1 MWRER
6 LAILVGYEFTW
17 RHAGW
22 LSVAAAA
29 VLSLLGL
36 YAIDI
41 ATSVQPPEGV
51 ISTTGRPL
59 RQLAYLGVAVVCACL
74 IAIPRPDV
82 IRHAAWPIMIVLL
95 GLLVFLLIPQVPT
108 WLVAPQNGARGWITL
123 GGINIQPAE
132 PMKIAF
138 VLVVASYL
146 RYRRN
151 HRRFLGLV
159 PPAAMTMAP
168 AALITLQPDLGT
180 AVLFAP
186 SLFAMLVAAGAKLR
200 HLAIIVVVAAAA
212 APASYPLMHPHQ
224 QARIQGMLMAIGGE
238 REGADDINFQ
248 RYAAA
253 DVLGAGQI
261 SGVSDARSR
270 ALVRYNA
277 LPESH
282 TDMIYA
288 VIVNRF
294 GLWGGLG
301 VIVLYGLWLLG
312 AGVVAA
318 MTRDPFSRLAVVGC
332 ATIVTAQVVINIGM
346 TTGLVPIIGI
356 TLPFLSFGGSSL
368 VTVWMMTGLIV
379 GVGLRRPRP
388 PFRPSFEYADES

>member
-1 MWRER
+1 MWSER
-6 LAILVGYEFTW
+6 LAILIGYDFTW

-22 LSVAAAA
+22 LSVIAALG
-29 VLSLLGL
+29 LSCLGL
-36 YAIDI
+36 YGIDL
-41 ATSVQPPEGV
+41 ATAVEPPDGL
-51 ISTTGRPL
+51 ITNSGRPM
-59 RQLAYLGVAVVCACL
+59 RQLAYLVAGIVCAAI
-74 IAIPRPDV
+74 IAIPRPE
-82 IRHAAWPIMIVLL
+82 ILRHAAWPVMLIVV
-95 GLLVFLLIPQVPT
+95 GLLIFLLIPAVPT
-108 WLVAPQNGARGWITL
+108 WLVRPQNGARGWITL
-123 GGINIQPAE
+123 GQINIQPAE
-132 PMKIAF
+132 IAKVAF
-138 VLVVASYL
+138 ALVVARYL

-151 HRRFLGLV
+151 HRRFLGLI
-159 PPAAMTMAP
+159 PPAMMALVP

-200 HLAIIVVVAAAA
+200 HLAIVVVLAAAA
-212 APASYPLMHPHQ
+212 VPASYPFMRPHQ
-224 QARIQGMLMAIGGE
+224 QQRIQGIVMALGGE
-238 REGADDINFQ
+238 REGADDINYQ
-248 RYAAA
+248 RYTAM

-261 SGVSDARSR
+261 SGVDDARSR

-288 VIVNRF
+288 VLVNRF
-294 GLWGGLG
+294 GVWGGLG
-301 VIVLYGLWLLG
+301 ILGLYAAWLLG
-312 AGVVAA
+312 AVLVAA
-318 MTRDPFSRLAVVGC
+318 VSRDPFSRLAVVGC
-332 ATIVTAQVVINIGM
+332 AAIVASQVFINIGM

-388 PFRPSFEYADES
+388 PYRESFEYPDEA